1 MKRQLVKITLTLNQ
15 VQQLDINIMISNGI
29 LLSPRFTATATH
41 NSSDQEEIKVREREV
56 SWNKE

>member
-1 MKRQLVKITLTLNQ
+1 MREMKRQLVKITLTLNQ

-29 LLSPRFTATATH
+29 LLSPHFTVTATH

-56 SWNKE
+56 S

>member
-29 LLSPRFTATATH
+29 LLSPRFTVTATH
-41 NSSDQEEIKVREREV
+41 NSSDQEEINVREREV
-56 SWNKE
+56 S